1 MNDLK
6 FHKKPVPEYFIA
18 LEEQRKQKADVESKL
33 DCHYF
38 HNQPEGVALC
48 GLNEMRPCIYEV
60 GGMFCKEY
68 NENLE
73 ERR

>member
-1 MNDLK
+1 MNDCAFK
-6 FHKKPVPEYFIA
+6 DRNEYLVA
-18 LEEQRKQKADVESKL
+18 CKEQRIQRVESKL

-60 GGMFCKEY
+60 GGTFCQEY
-68 NENLE
+68 NENIE
-73 ERR
+73 GR